1 MHEHEDDN
9 QGNIAERKSHA
20 SYNLSTLVEYNLQ
33 PCLIKRKPR
42 RADKAKNSAGHPGPS
57 HYSHHP
63 RLLLSTHFLEDMSTS
78 AFLLRYH
85 GALSR
90 DSYLADDTCV
100 HGFQGS
106 RRPARPSWIPSSP
119 SCSNKLCKCTTQNT
133 PHVSAEETAKR
144 SISCASPLA
153 CIVAQPADGTAHDI
167 CCGGYIH
174 NGVLYLPEASTFS
187 SKSNRAL
194 DVTFELNDSRKI
206 WTARY
211 RDMVVQECV
220 EVTKSQSQVCFLLP
234 C

>member
-33 PCLIKRKPR
+33 PCLIKLKTTQGRQSEKQR
-42 RADKAKNSAGHPGPS
+42 RTSWSISLLTPPTPALIDPLSRGHVNFS
-57 HYSHHP
+57 
-63 RLLLSTHFLEDMSTS
+63 FL
-78 AFLLRYH
+78 

-119 SCSNKLCKCTTQNT
+119 SCSNKLCKCTTRNT

-144 SISCASPLA
+144 SISCASPWA

-167 CCGGYIH
+167 CCGGNIH
-174 NGVLYLPEASTFS
+174 NGVLHLPEASTFS

-194 DVTFELNDSRKI
+194 NVTFELNDSRKI

-220 EVTKSQSQVCFLLP
+220 EVTKSQSQVCFP
-234 C
+234 AE

>member
-106 RRPARPSWIPSSP
+106 RRPARPSWILSSP

-144 SISCASPLA
+144 SISCASLGLA
-153 CIVAQPADGTAHDI
+153 SSLSQPTGRPMTFVVADT
-167 CCGGYIH
+167 YITEYCTCLRRRLSAQ
-174 NGVLYLPEASTFS
+174 NS
-187 SKSNRAL
+187 
-194 DVTFELNDSRKI
+194 
-206 WTARY
+206 TAR
-211 RDMVVQECV
+211 
-220 EVTKSQSQVCFLLP
+220 
-234 C
+234 